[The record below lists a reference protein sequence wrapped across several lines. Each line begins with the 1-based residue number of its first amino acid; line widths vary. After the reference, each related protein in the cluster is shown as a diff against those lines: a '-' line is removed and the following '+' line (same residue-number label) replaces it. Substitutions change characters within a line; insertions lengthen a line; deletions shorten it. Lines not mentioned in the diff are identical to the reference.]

1 MCTACQCPTQ
11 GFVGT
16 AVTAQLC
23 GLGKMYMDSEDL
35 GEGFQFVK
43 AHGPMKNFLAVHDA
57 TGAHFEEY
65 WNYEQVRV

>member
-1 MCTACQCPTQ
+1 
-11 GFVGT
+11 
-16 AVTAQLC
+16 
-23 GLGKMYMDSEDL
+23 MYMDSEDL